1 MIRKYVGVV
10 GLVISAAAL
19 LSLGSCARDQKLVGI
34 TVQPSN
40 ATFGGV
46 GAQIQLR
53 AVGTY
58 IHPPENKDITLLA
71 TWSVD
76 SQNLVTIDAP
86 GLVTDISDCGSGNV
100 TASITQGNSFFS
112 GSAFVS
118 AAGVG
123 TTACTQAALTVV
135 VAGTGTVTSSPAG
148 ITCPGTC
155 SAPFPLDSSVVLT
168 GAPTA
173 PATTVTFTAP
183 QGATGCNQGTT
194 ATSCSL
200 ALDTNQTITA
210 TFQ

>member
-1 MIRKYVGVV
+1 MIRKYVGVFA
-10 GLVISAAAL
+10 LLISAAAL

-34 TVQPSN
+34 TVQPAN

-46 GAQIQLR
+46 GAQIQFT
-53 AVGTY
+53 AIGTY
-58 IHPPENKDITLLA
+58 IHPPENKDITQQA
-71 TWSVD
+71 TWTID

-100 TASITQGNSFFS
+100 TASLHQGGSFFS
-112 GSAFVS
+112 GSAFVA

-123 TTACTQAALTVV
+123 TSACTQAALTVV
-135 VAGTGTVTSSPAG
+135 VSGTGTVTSSPTG

-168 GAPTA
+168 GTPTA
-173 PATTVTFTAP
+173 PATSVVFTSP
-183 QGATGCNQGTT
+183 QGTTGCNQGTT
-194 ATSCSL
+194 LTTCSL
-200 ALDTNQTITA
+200 SLDTNQTITA

>member
-1 MIRKYVGVV
+1 MIRKYVGVFV
-10 GLVISAAAL
+10 LLISTAAL
-19 LSLGSCARDQKLVGI
+19 LSRGSCARDQKLVGI
-34 TVQPSN
+34 TVQPAN

-46 GAQIQLR
+46 GAQIQFT
-53 AVGTY
+53 AIGTY
-58 IHPPENKDITLLA
+58 IHPPENKDITQQA
-71 TWSVD
+71 TWTID

-100 TASITQGNSFFS
+100 TATLHQGSALFS

-123 TTACTQAALTVV
+123 TSACTQAALTVIV
-135 VAGTGTVTSSPAG
+135 SGTGTVTSSSGG

-155 SAPFPLDSSVVLT
+155 SAAFPLDSSVVLT

-173 PATTVTFTAP
+173 PATSVVFTWP
-183 QGATGCNQGTT
+183 QGTTGCDQGTT
-194 ATSCSL
+194 ATTCSL

>member
-1 MIRKYVGVV
+1 MIRKYVGIFA
-10 GLVISAAAL
+10 LLISAAAL

-34 TVQPSN
+34 TVQPAN

-46 GAQIQLR
+46 GAQIQFR
-53 AVGTY
+53 AIGSY
-58 IHPPENKDITLLA
+58 IHPPENKDVTQLA
-71 TWSVD
+71 TWAID

-86 GLVTDISDCGSGNV
+86 GLVTDVSDCGTGNV
-100 TASITQGNSFFS
+100 TASIQQSGNFFS

-118 AAGVG
+118 AVGVG
-123 TTACTQAALTVV
+123 TTACTQASLTVI

-155 SAPFPLDSSVVLT
+155 SAPFPLDSSAVLT
-168 GAPTA
+168 GAPAA
-173 PATTVTFTAP
+173 PATTVTFTSP
-183 QGATGCNQGTT
+183 QGTTGCNQGTT
-194 ATSCSL
+194 ATTCSL